1 MVNYTDK
8 GMKINGNRKTSTFA
22 QNYSDMKLKGKIVAF
37 IAIALIGLAG
47 CGGSGQLDKD
57 VAPLAD
63 AMCKFIEIQNNL
75 KAAIEANDSLNIQK
89 YSADKHKMTVEITVL
104 NNEFQE
110 KYGDLVKDQEFGKK
124 FKKSMNKGMIDCA
137 ALSPED
143 RDKMEAELKE

>member
-1 MVNYTDK
+1 
-8 GMKINGNRKTSTFA
+8 MKINGNRKTSTFA

>member
-1 MVNYTDK
+1 
-8 GMKINGNRKTSTFA
+8 MKVT
-22 QNYSDMKLKGKIVAF
+22 GKIVALL
-37 IAIALIGLAG
+37 AIALIGFTG
-47 CGGSGQLDKD
+47 CGSNELDKD

-75 KAAIEANDSLNIQK
+75 RAAIEANDSLNIQK
-89 YSADKHKMTVEITVL
+89 YSADKHKMTIEITVL

-124 FKKSMNKGMIDCA
+124 FKKAMNKGMIDCP
-137 ALSPED
+137 ALSAED